1 MSNSQI
7 VIRTEV
13 AHETAVLD
21 PAWGRILHSCGEAP
35 ARIWTVLERI
45 LMKNNFSHFIVAVV
59 LISSLASAAAAQTY
73 LGAGGTSC
81 GEYIQFKQ
89 SSPENATAVDFWVLG
104 YVSGLNMLGYS
115 RYKTDLLI
123 NQSHKDVI
131 GFVNGYCAANDKR
144 TLNNAANEYWVQI
157 VKRYGQ

>member
-1 MSNSQI
+1 
-7 VIRTEV
+7 
-13 AHETAVLD
+13 
-21 PAWGRILHSCGEAP
+21 
-35 ARIWTVLERI
+35 
-45 LMKNNFSHFIVAVV
+45 MKNNFSHFIVAVG
-59 LISSLASAAAAQTY
+59 LISALAPAAAAPTY
-73 LGAGGTSC
+73 LGAGGTNC

-89 SSPENATAVDFWVLG
+89 SSPENATAVDFWLLG

-115 RYKTDLLI
+115 RYNTDLLI

-131 GFVNGYCAANDKR
+131 GFVNGYCSVNDKR